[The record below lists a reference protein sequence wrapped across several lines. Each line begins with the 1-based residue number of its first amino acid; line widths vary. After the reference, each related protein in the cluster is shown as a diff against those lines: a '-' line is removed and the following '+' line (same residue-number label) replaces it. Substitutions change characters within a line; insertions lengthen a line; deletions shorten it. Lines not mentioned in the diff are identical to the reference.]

1 MNLSLV
7 SQKFAKGTI
16 NLHTVLLLLAVGC
29 SVGALGLSIATY
41 TATTASPLQ
50 ASPVVPT
57 LNSLSRQLLA
67 GGATT
72 KAINTPQSTHPG
84 FPSGQAFST
93 LVADVAEVIAPSV
106 VNIDV
111 ASQVK
116 GGMRFPFG
124 SEGQPSLPELFNY
137 FFTPSPQG
145 DQHSKPPSSDAPQ
158 LSPDQGS
165 PFPERIG
172 NGSGLVYD
180 KQGHILTNYHVVA
193 KADSIKVTFST
204 GQTVAAKVVG
214 KDPLTDLAVLKLD
227 STQGLNLQPAPLG
240 NSSQL
245 RPGEWVLA
253 VGSPLGFDHTV
264 TLGIISALSR
274 QVPDINANLDFIQTD
289 AAINPGNSGGPLVN
303 LQGQVIGINT
313 AIAGHG
319 QNIGFAIPAQTLR
332 EVVPSLV
339 AKGKVDRP
347 MIGLSMV
354 DVSPDLLASLGL
366 NPTTQGVVIS
376 RVVEGSPADKA
387 GFEQGDVIQRIEGQK
402 VSDAK
407 DVQRLVRNVAIGSTL
422 HIQIVRQNELKALS
436 VTTVPLDDDLFER

>member
-1 MNLSLV
+1 
-7 SQKFAKGTI
+7 
-16 NLHTVLLLLAVGC
+16 
-29 SVGALGLSIATY
+29 
-41 TATTASPLQ
+41 
-50 ASPVVPT
+50 
-57 LNSLSRQLLA
+57 
-67 GGATT
+67 
-72 KAINTPQSTHPG
+72 
-84 FPSGQAFST
+84 
-93 LVADVAEVIAPSV
+93 
-106 VNIDV
+106 
-111 ASQVK
+111 
-116 GGMRFPFG
+116 
-124 SEGQPSLPELFNY
+124 
-137 FFTPSPQG
+137 
-145 DQHSKPPSSDAPQ
+145 
-158 LSPDQGS
+158 
-165 PFPERIG
+165 
-172 NGSGLVYD
+172 
-180 KQGHILTNYHVVA
+180 
-193 KADSIKVTFST
+193 
-204 GQTVAAKVVG
+204 
-214 KDPLTDLAVLKLD
+214 
-227 STQGLNLQPAPLG
+227 
-240 NSSQL
+240 
-245 RPGEWVLA
+245 
-253 VGSPLGFDHTV
+253 V

>member
-1 MNLSLV
+1 L
-7 SQKFAKGTI
+7 
-16 NLHTVLLLLAVGC
+16 
-29 SVGALGLSIATY
+29 
-41 TATTASPLQ
+41 
-50 ASPVVPT
+50 
-57 LNSLSRQLLA
+57 
-67 GGATT
+67 
-72 KAINTPQSTHPG
+72 
-84 FPSGQAFST
+84 
-93 LVADVAEVIAPSV
+93 
-106 VNIDV
+106 
-111 ASQVK
+111 
-116 GGMRFPFG
+116 
-124 SEGQPSLPELFNY
+124 
-137 FFTPSPQG
+137 
-145 DQHSKPPSSDAPQ
+145 
-158 LSPDQGS
+158 
-165 PFPERIG
+165 PERIG

-193 KADSIKVTFST
+193 KADSIKVTFSS

-319 QNIGFAIPAQTLR
+319 QNIGFAIPVQTLR

-354 DVSPDLLASLGL
+354 DVSPELLASLGL
-366 NPTTQGVVIS
+366 NPATQGVVVS
-376 RVVEGSPADKA
+376 RVVEGSPAYRA
-387 GFEQGDVIQRIEGQK
+387 GFQQGDVIQRIEGQK
-402 VSDAK
+402 VTESK

-436 VTTVPLDDDLFER
+436 VTTVPLDDALFER